1 MSPDQGHGE
10 SVLTAADGQ
19 YPGPDL
25 VALVP
30 THPASQ
36 PRTCGL
42 STLGRRPVALIR
54 AGQGHGQE
62 CSQGITC
69 DATRS

>member
-19 YPGPDL
+19 YPGPEL

-42 STLGRRPVALIR
+42 STLGRRPGSADPGR
-54 AGQGHGQE
+54 ARSRSRVLAGHHV
-62 CSQGITC
+62 
-69 DATRS
+69 